1 VEDLE
6 LLKDTVRED
15 SLKKH
20 GAGIYWTAVQNG
32 KVLFRDVKNI
42 AVQYFYTLAALMLT
56 NSNRSFEHGYVNN
69 VITTGTN
76 VITIDGVDSWGGS
89 VYGMFLAAGTDTTTP
104 TDPAT
109 MTSLVAQVGGGSNIA
124 DNQGFTI
131 PLQFV
136 LVFPSGTLGLVGT
149 NTIAGELGL
158 FVGAGVGASGL
169 MISRI
174 AVADGANLGN
184 GAGNTVTINN
194 SFAASFT
201 CVIYL

>member
-76 VITIDGVDSWGGS
+76 VITIDGV
-89 VYGMFLAAGTDTTTP
+89 
-104 TDPAT
+104 
-109 MTSLVAQVGGGSNIA
+109 
-124 DNQGFTI
+124 
-131 PLQFV
+131 
-136 LVFPSGTLGLVGT
+136 GLVGWLCLWYVLSGGYRY
-149 NTIAGELGL
+149 NDPYRSGYHD
-158 FVGAGVGASGL
+158 FVSCASRRR
-169 MISRI
+169 IEYSR
-174 AVADGANLGN
+174 
-184 GAGNTVTINN
+184 
-194 SFAASFT
+194 
-201 CVIYL
+201 